1 MDMIGNCE
9 QVKIEQN
16 IYSTSNEPYFLI
28 MSYFLEHCA
37 LSALHSH
44 VYTVRAP
51 WQTAVSIILSPFF
64 VMKLWLKNQIKN
76 KN

>member
-1 MDMIGNCE
+1 MLRTYKLWYEKNINVKYSMDMIGNCE

-44 VYTVRAP
+44 IGIS
-51 WQTAVSIILSPFF
+51 TAL
-64 VMKLWLKNQIKN
+64 QIYIPM
-76 KN
+76 

>member
-16 IYSTSNEPYFLI
+16 MYSTSNEPYFLI

-44 VYTVRAP
+44 VYYINCSINIRTYVLEALRSSQIQPARVFVVR
-51 WQTAVSIILSPFF
+51 
-64 VMKLWLKNQIKN
+64 
-76 KN
+76 